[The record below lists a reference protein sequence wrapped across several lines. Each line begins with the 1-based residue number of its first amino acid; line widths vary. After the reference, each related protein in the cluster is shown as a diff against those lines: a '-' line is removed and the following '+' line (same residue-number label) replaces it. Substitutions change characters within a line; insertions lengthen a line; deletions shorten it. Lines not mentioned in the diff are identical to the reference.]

1 METRHTPKPLPEL
14 AFANSMNPPDMFIHR
29 WRVFNILQVI
39 KEQPYCQQGQS
50 EKFASTGHL
59 RAFLSGLGG
68 LRQRNITQSY

>member
-1 METRHTPKPLPEL
+1 
-14 AFANSMNPPDMFIHR
+14 MFLDLLLLYLSL
-29 WRVFNILQVI
+29 VFNLLQVI